1 MNINNIITFA
11 VGAIIGSAVTWKLVE
26 NKYKKIAQEEID
38 SVKEVFSRRERE
50 EKTENNVE
58 VKDESEEEMS
68 LEQYKEELERMRY
81 TNKSDNEDLKM
92 PEGIHIIEPDEFGE
106 EEDYEVESLTYY
118 KDKIVAD
125 DFDNIIEDV
134 DSVIGR
140 ESLNHFGEFEDD
152 CVYVRNDNT
161 KTYYEI
167 LWDNDNYRNRQEG
180 N

>member
-1 MNINNIITFA
+1 
-11 VGAIIGSAVTWKLVE
+11 
-26 NKYKKIAQEEID
+26 
-38 SVKEVFSRRERE
+38 
-50 EKTENNVE
+50 
-58 VKDESEEEMS
+58 
-68 LEQYKEELERMRY
+68 MRY